1 MAGNDD
7 EKIIDI
13 QKKLDELD
21 STVDWETARKL
32 YKAKLVARINKGE
45 IGLLPELEQLKKLE
59 ERQAS
64 LPPEPESP
72 DEPGEVEPGV
82 PERLR
87 FKRSYTLTDK
97 ALEARRKNAQKS
109 TGPKTEEGKKK
120 ASRNAWKHGL
130 YAQNYVLNRVK
141 PCHSTCPQYPCE
153 LVDDG
158 TTQPGGQCL
167 DKAAVIQFYSAI
179 CEAVQNKDYSEFNE
193 LAAFTLAQHIHTVH
207 LLVEDIQ
214 RDGTIL
220 KKEKHDKDGNYTGYE
235 VVPHPSLLSL
245 AKLVDSLNI
254 TPGELMITP
263 QSIARN
269 KVEKKK
275 AKTLADIFS
284 SFGVAE
290 TPDED
295 A

>member
-1 MAGNDD
+1 MA
-7 EKIIDI
+7 EKEDLK
-13 QKKLDELD
+13 KKLDELD
-21 STVDWETARKL
+21 ASVDWETARKL

-45 IGLLPELEQLKKLE
+45 IGLLDELEKLKKLE
-59 ERQAS
+59 ERKD
-64 LPPEPESP
+64 PPLSGLNPPSDDEPE
-72 DEPGEVEPGV
+72 DDEPGV

-87 FKRSYTLTDK
+87 FKRSYTVTEK
-97 ALEARRKNAQKS
+97 AIAARQKNAQKS
-109 TGPKTEEGKKK
+109 TGPKTEEGKKNSSK
-120 ASRNAWKHGL
+120 NAWKHGL
-130 YAQNYVLNRVK
+130 FAQNFVMNKIK
-141 PCHSTCPQYPCE
+141 PCLSTCSQYPCE
-153 LVDDG
+153 LVEDG

-167 DKAAVIQFYSAI
+167 DKAAVVQFYSAI
-179 CEAVQNKDYSEFNE
+179 CEAVQNKNYSEFNE

-220 KKEKHDKDGNYTGYE
+220 KKEKHDKNGAYLGYE

-263 QSIARN
+263 QSIAKN

-275 AKTLADIFS
+275 AQTLADIFS
-284 SFGVAE
+284 GFGVTE
-290 TPDED
+290 STEDEED